1 MSNADPA
8 ASLSPR
14 RQRLSSFENSY
25 AVALQRQRQ
34 TGVSQFILRTAN
46 PLQPFRTTVRPDCRK
61 PSWRWSLE
69 QKWAALSPPKNRACV
84 HALPGARLHRFH
96 GRDDRHNHRSVGQDA
111 RSFPDGG
118 RHADIV

>member
-1 MSNADPA
+1 MSNTDAA

-46 PLQPFRTTVRPDCRK
+46 PLQLRTAEQYSTTV
-61 PSWRWSLE
+61 
-69 QKWAALSPPKNRACV
+69 AA
-84 HALPGARLHRFH
+84 G
-96 GRDDRHNHRSVGQDA
+96 
-111 RSFPDGG
+111 
-118 RHADIV
+118 

>member
-1 MSNADPA
+1 MSNTDAA

-46 PLQPFRTTVRPDCRK
+46 PLQSFRTTSRAPRLQETIV
-61 PSWRWSLE
+61 
-69 QKWAALSPPKNRACV
+69 ALVA
-84 HALPGARLHRFH
+84 
-96 GRDDRHNHRSVGQDA
+96 
-111 RSFPDGG
+111 
-118 RHADIV
+118 